1 MSAFLLLT
9 IFLSEQALAWK
20 KRIAVRLTS
29 GAKWMDVPESFHIT
43 ERQLITS
50 DNAVNNCDSE
60 GYANIM
66 TEKGIIFVILK

>member
-1 MSAFLLLT
+1 
-9 IFLSEQALAWK
+9 
-20 KRIAVRLTS
+20 
-29 GAKWMDVPESFHIT
+29 MDVSESFHIA

-50 DNAVNNCDSE
+50 DNAVSNCDSE

>member
-1 MSAFLLLT
+1 MPVRKEPYHSVWFFF
-9 IFLSEQALAWK
+9 IVNFLSIRA
-20 KRIAVRLTS
+20 
-29 GAKWMDVPESFHIT
+29 

-50 DNAVNNCDSE
+50 DNAVSNCDSE